1 MGKFSKYNYATVF
14 LRLLQTCAAANAQQT
29 SASVCA
35 ELRENISQAL
45 KTHMYFSLFVSH
57 LYN

>member
-1 MGKFSKYNYATVF
+1 MGKFCKYNYATVF
-14 LRLLQTCAAANAQQT
+14 LRLLQTRAAANAQQT
-29 SASVCA
+29 SPAACA

-45 KTHMYFSLFVSH
+45 KTHMYFSLSVSH

>member
-14 LRLLQTCAAANAQQT
+14 LRLLQTCAAAKAQQT
-29 SASVCA
+29 SPAMCV

-45 KTHMYFSLFVSH
+45 KAHMSFSLSVSH